1 MFTYGKI
8 NSKQTDTWL
17 LIKSVIQPNIKH
29 IVKKTGNGGDARDIE
44 QSTEQ
49 DIVVHL
55 VTTLILKDH
64 ATMQY
69 VTIKQ
74 IAMEHVIS
82 TNSCQKNLDGNG
94 NILKVHVYTQDNAV
108 VLPFIFTMMVQ
119 DAQYAQ
125 VLLTVRKCI
134 AMILLIPQFVPTVK
148 GLSRTHR
155 TTELTKEVMIKRSVY
170 KLVLGEMTA
179 LDVTLDTV
187 TGSWRQ
193 IADVYR
199 DLPELTVK

>member
-17 LIKSVIQPNIKH
+17 LIKSVIQPNTKH

-69 VTIKQ
+69 VTVKQ
-74 IAMEHVIS
+74 IAMEPVNS
-82 TNSCQKNLDGNG
+82 TKTCQKNLDGNG

-108 VLPFIFTMMVQ
+108 VLPIFSTMMVLG
-119 DAQYAQ
+119 AQFVQ
-125 VLLTVRKCI
+125 VLITV
-134 AMILLIPQFVPTVK
+134 
-148 GLSRTHR
+148 
-155 TTELTKEVMIKRSVY
+155 
-170 KLVLGEMTA
+170 
-179 LDVTLDTV
+179 
-187 TGSWRQ
+187 
-193 IADVYR
+193 
-199 DLPELTVK
+199 